1 MYIYLVVINLYVRMY
16 LQGSGGGMATG
27 PVVPEEHHV
36 RAVRQGRRR
45 QQRRRQVL
53 AGGGSW
59 RWCGVREGELGR
71 RAVPAQG
78 GPQDV
83 QELPGAVQGARED
96 VQLLHHW
103 YTHTLNNY

>member
-1 MYIYLVVINLYVRMY
+1 MY
-16 LQGSGGGMATG
+16 LQSSGGGMATG

-36 RAVRQGRRR
+36 GAVRQGRRR

-53 AGGGSW
+53 AGGGGSSSSW
-59 RWCGVREGELGR
+59 RCRVREGELGR
-71 RAVPAQG
+71 RAIPAQG

-103 YTHTLNNY
+103 YTLNNYY

>member
-1 MYIYLVVINLYVRMY
+1 MYIH

-45 QQRRRQVL
+45 RQRRQVL
-53 AGGGSW
+53 AGG
-59 RWCGVREGELGR
+59 RRRCRVREGELGR
-71 RAVPAQG
+71 RALPAQS

-83 QELPGAVQGARED
+83 QELPAAVQGAREH
-96 VQLLHHW
+96 VQLLHHR
-103 YTHTLNNY
+103 Y